1 MHPERLAHG
10 IANEIID
17 YFVVP
22 QAEKI
27 DAKIFDALIQINKA
41 HVLMLKEQRIISK
54 FEAARILGALL
65 EVEEQGVEN
74 FKINPALGDLY
85 MTIEAYV
92 IDRIG
97 EAVGGKM
104 HTGRSRNDLFQAALH
119 FALARKIHEIEVET
133 IHFRHILL
141 NLAESH
147 AGTIMPGYTH
157 TQHAQPITF
166 GHYLLACFDAATRDF
181 DRLEDSYR
189 RINLSPLGAAALAG
203 TGFPIDRQRTSDL
216 LGFSG
221 LLENSLDAIS
231 EKDDVAEVL
240 SVLAILATNLSRFA
254 NDLVY
259 WSSLEFGMVEIA
271 DEYCTS
277 SSIMP
282 QKKNPW
288 APEIVRAYSMNIAG
302 NLFKVLAILKGLPI
316 GLNMD
321 LDVLEAAVWDSVDL
335 TVGVIRIMSG
345 VVRTLTVRKEIMER
359 LSSEGFMTA
368 TELADTLVRKK
379 MISFRTA
386 HRIVGLLARRMIERR
401 LSVLDIT
408 NTMLDECSVEI
419 TGKPLGISNEDLRN
433 ALDPRV
439 NLELRKTIGGPAP
452 AETRRMVRQRKR
464 RLTKDRLMLREEED
478 RMTKAAVRLRKTVN
492 TICT

>member
-1 MHPERLAHG
+1 
-10 IANEIID
+10 
-17 YFVVP
+17 
-22 QAEKI
+22 
-27 DAKIFDALIQINKA
+27 
-41 HVLMLKEQRIISK
+41 
-54 FEAARILGALL
+54 
-65 EVEEQGVEN
+65 
-74 FKINPALGDLY
+74 
-85 MTIEAYV
+85 
-92 IDRIG
+92 
-97 EAVGGKM
+97 
-104 HTGRSRNDLFQAALH
+104 
-119 FALARKIHEIEVET
+119 
-133 IHFRHILL
+133 
-141 NLAESH
+141 
-147 AGTIMPGYTH
+147 
-157 TQHAQPITF
+157 
-166 GHYLLACFDAATRDF
+166 
-181 DRLEDSYR
+181 
-189 RINLSPLGAAALAG
+189 
-203 TGFPIDRQRTSDL
+203 
-216 LGFSG
+216 
-221 LLENSLDAIS
+221 
-231 EKDDVAEVL
+231 
-240 SVLAILATNLSRFA
+240 
-254 NDLVY
+254 
-259 WSSLEFGMVEIA
+259 
-271 DEYCTS
+271 
-277 SSIMP
+277 
-282 QKKNPW
+282 
-288 APEIVRAYSMNIAG
+288 MNIAG

-345 VVRTLTVRKEIMER
+345 VVRTLTVRKEVMER

-433 ALDPRV
+433 ALDPRG